1 MIRFI
6 IYRFLQL
13 IPVMLLVSIV
23 AFAFIH
29 ALPGDV
35 IDAMAGDAEA
45 HDPERR
51 AALEKQLGLDQPI
64 YVQYFTWLGKIVLYG
79 DFGKS
84 ITTRRSIGVELFK
97 RIPATVYLAV
107 VAVLISLVIA
117 VPLGTIAALK
127 HRTLVD
133 YTVTTAAV
141 TGVSIPNFWFAILCV
156 LFFALY
162 LDWLPASEYVSPFDH
177 PWLGLKHLLLPGA
190 ALGVRLAAITTRL
203 TRSSMLD
210 EIRKD
215 YVDTARSVGRPEWRV
230 IFKYTLKDALIPTV
244 TVQETRENGKQ
255 RVRQKTSLPGYIF
268 VEMEMNEE
276 AWHLVKDTPKV
287 TQFIGNQRPQEV
299 RPQEIEEQ
307 RRRVVEGAVKP
318 KPRVNFDVGDEI
330 RVIDGAFA
338 NFSGTVEEVK
348 PDKQKLKVKVSIFGR
363 ATPVELDFSQVEKRA

>member
-6 IYRFLQL
+6 IYRLLQL
-13 IPVMLLVSIV
+13 IPVLLLVSIV

-51 AALEKQLGLDQPI
+51 AVLEKQLGLDQPI

-84 ITTRRSIGVELFK
+84 ITTRRSIGVEVFQ

-107 VAVLISLVIA
+107 VAVIISLLIA
-117 VPLGTIAALK
+117 IPLGTL
-127 HRTLVD
+127 
-133 YTVTTAAV
+133 AAV
-141 TGVSIPNFWFAILCV
+141 KRRTWVDHSATALAIAGISVPNFWFAILCV

-162 LDWLPASEYVSPFDH
+162 LGWLPASEYVSPFDN
-177 PWLGLKHLLLPGA
+177 PWLGLQHLLLPAA

-215 YVDTARSVGRPEWRV
+215 YVDTARSLGLSEWRV
-230 IFKYTLKDALIPTV
+230 VLKYTLKNALIPTV
-244 TVQETRENGKQ
+244 TVAG
-255 RVRQKTSLPGYIF
+255 L
-268 VEMEMNEE
+268 
-276 AWHLVKDTPKV
+276 
-287 TQFIGNQRPQEV
+287 QFGNLL
-299 RPQEIEEQ
+299 
-307 RRRVVEGAVKP
+307 G
-318 KPRVNFDVGDEI
+318 
-330 RVIDGAFA
+330 
-338 NFSGTVEEVK
+338 GTVVIEA
-348 PDKQKLKVKVSIFGR
+348 IFAWPGIGLTLYDAIMSR
-363 ATPVELDFSQVEKRA
+363 DYPMVQASVLILATAFVLVNLLVDLTYRLLNPRIRLA